1 MSFVNKAQ
9 VASQLFIPFF
19 QGGLVFVCGSRDG
32 LMTVTGR
39 KHNTDD
45 IIATVLA
52 VEPMKFIYRGRIA
65 VFSIRVLRDE
75 RICVVA
81 EQRPDC
87 SEEEVS
93 FQDMSRWGTIR
104 KWRHTKM
111 TQNWPPPPTPLSF
124 KSNQAFCVWVSSVEH
139 LCSRLVDQIRSA
151 ASRFMASRS

>member
-1 MSFVNKAQ
+1 M
-9 VASQLFIPFF
+9 
-19 QGGLVFVCGSRDG
+19 FVCGSRDG

-65 VFSIRVLRDE
+65 VFSHKVLRDE
-75 RICVVA
+75 RICVIA

-93 FQDMSRWGTIR
+93 KDYLL
-104 KWRHTKM
+104 
-111 TQNWPPPPTPLSF
+111 LSSF
-124 KSNQAFCVWVSSVEH
+124 FIFH
-139 LCSRLVDQIRSA
+139 LGFICIWTNGIVKKIDENYMIIKLNS
-151 ASRFMASRS
+151 

>member
-1 MSFVNKAQ
+1 M
-9 VASQLFIPFF
+9 
-19 QGGLVFVCGSRDG
+19 FVCGSRDG

-52 VEPMKFIYRGRIA
+52 VEPMKFIYRGRIG
-65 VFSIRVLRDE
+65 VFSHKVLRDE

-93 FQDMSRWGTIR
+93 SSSITISRN
-104 KWRHTKM
+104 KLDFPV
-111 TQNWPPPPTPLSF
+111 NL
-124 KSNQAFCVWVSSVEH
+124 
-139 LCSRLVDQIRSA
+139 L
-151 ASRFMASRS
+151 